1 MNNVFVDTINGV
13 KRDRPPVW
21 FMRQAGRIIPEY
33 LKLREKYSFHELMN
47 IPELAA
53 EVTLQPV
60 HKLGVDAAILFS
72 DILVI
77 PEAMGMKLE
86 FTDHGPRFDKALK
99 DVKDP
104 MGFLDANPDKLSHV
118 YGAIDVIMATKPADI
133 PLIGFCGAPLTTLF
147 YMVQGISSN
156 HQFPDAVEMM
166 YRDKET
172 TNKLLEAVSDL
183 SIEYALSQVKHGISA
198 FQLFDT
204 HAGLIPYPLYNE
216 MVMPHVRRILK
227 AVQETGTPVIFFPKG
242 LGTGMK
248 ALKGESFDFVG
259 VDWQMS
265 IEDAKEMLGPDIGV
279 QGNLDPRVLTSDTKT
294 IQRELEKFL
303 AFGSKEH
310 KWIFNLGHGVLPNIP
325 FEHVKFVVD
334 WIKNVDWKR
343 SEG

>member
-13 KRDRPPVW
+13 KRERPPVW

-33 LKLREKYSFHELMN
+33 LKLREKYSFHELMRT
-47 IPELAA
+47 PELAA
-53 EVTLQPV
+53 EVTLQPI
-60 HKLGVDAAILFS
+60 HLLGVDAAILFS

-77 PEAMGMKLE
+77 PEAMGMNLE
-86 FTDHGPRFDKALK
+86 FTDKGPRFETALK

-104 MGFLDANPDKLSHV
+104 LSFLDANPEKLRPV
-118 YGAIDVIMATKPADI
+118 YNAIDATMASKPKDI

-147 YMVQGISSN
+147 YMIQGISSN

-172 TNKLLEAVSDL
+172 TNKLFEAVTDL
-183 SIEYALSQVKHGISA
+183 SIEYALTQVKHGIST

-204 HAGLIPYPLYNE
+204 HAGLVPYTLYDE
-216 MVMPHVRRILK
+216 MVMPHVRRILA

-242 LGTGMK
+242 LGTGMQVLRNEK
-248 ALKGESFDFVG
+248 FDFVG

-265 IEDAKEMLGPDIGV
+265 IEDANEMVGPNMGV
-279 QGNLDPRVLTSDTKT
+279 QGNLDPRILTADIGT
-294 IQRELEKFL
+294 IERELEKFL
-303 AFGSKEH
+303 PFGSREH

-334 WIKNVDWKR
+334 WIKSVDWKR
-343 SEG
+343 

>member
-1 MNNVFVDTINGV
+1 MNNIFVDTINGV
-13 KRDRPPVW
+13 KRERPPVW

-33 LKLREKYSFHELMN
+33 LKLREKYSFHELMYT
-47 IPELAA
+47 PELAA

-60 HKLGVDAAILFS
+60 ELLGVDAAILFS

-86 FTDHGPRFDKALK
+86 FTDKGPRFGTALK
-99 DVKDP
+99 DIKDP
-104 MGFLDANPDKLSHV
+104 LSYLNSNPSKLNKV
-118 YGAIDVIMATKPADI
+118 YDAIDAVMATKKADT

-147 YMVQGISSN
+147 YMIQGISSN

-172 TNKLLEAVSDL
+172 TNNLLEAVTDL

-204 HAGLIPYPLYNE
+204 HAGLIPYSLYNK
-216 MVMPHVRRILK
+216 MVMPHVRRILN
-227 AVQETGTPVIFFPKG
+227 AVKETGTPVIFFPKG
-242 LGTGMK
+242 LGTGMS
-248 ALKGESFDFVG
+248 ALKGEKIDFVS

-265 IEDAKEMLGPDIGV
+265 IEDAKEMVGPEIGV
-279 QGNLDPRVLTSDTKT
+279 QGNLDPRVLTSDQGT
-294 IQRELEKFL
+294 IKRELEKYL
-303 AFGSKEH
+303 PFGSREH

-325 FEHVKFVVD
+325 FENVKFVVD
-334 WIKNVDWKR
+334 WIKNVNWKR
-343 SEG
+343 

>member
-1 MNNVFVDTINGV
+1 MMTDVFTDTIKGI
-13 KRDRPPVW
+13 KRERPPVW
-21 FMRQAGRIIPEY
+21 FMRQAGRVIPEY
-33 LKLREKYSFHELMN
+33 LKLREKYSFHQLMRT
-47 IPELAA
+47 PELAA

-60 HKLGVDAAILFS
+60 RLLGVDAAILFS

-77 PEAMGMKLE
+77 PEAMGMKLA
-86 FTDHGPRFDKALK
+86 FTDKGPRFDTALK

-104 MGFLDANPDKLSHV
+104 LSFLDANPEKLNHI
-118 YGAIDVIMATKPADI
+118 YDAIDAIMATRPAST

-172 TNKLLEAVSDL
+172 TNKLFEAVTDL
-183 SIEYALSQVKHGISA
+183 SIEYALKQVKHGISA

-204 HAGLIPYPLYNE
+204 HAGLVPYPLYHE
-216 MVMPHVRRILK
+216 MVMPHVRRILR

-242 LGTGMK
+242 LGAGMRL
-248 ALKGESFDFVG
+248 LKDEKIDFVG

-265 IEDAKEMLGPDIGV
+265 IEDAKAMLGPQTGV
-279 QGNLDPRVLTSDTKT
+279 QGNLDPRILTSDLKT

-303 AFGSKEH
+303 PFGSKEH

-325 FEHVKFVVD
+325 FGHLKFVVD
-334 WIKNVDWKR
+334 WIKSTDWNR
-343 SEG
+343 N

>member
-1 MNNVFVDTINGV
+1 MNNVFIDTIHGI
-13 KRDRPPVW
+13 KRERPPVW
-21 FMRQAGRIIPEY
+21 FMRQAGRIIPDY

-60 HKLGVDAAILFS
+60 HLLGVDAAILFS

-77 PEAMGMKLE
+77 PEAMGMKLA
-86 FTDHGPRFDKALK
+86 FTDHGPRFETALK
-99 DVKDP
+99 DVKEP
-104 MGFLDANPDKLSHV
+104 LAFLDPNPEKLNQV
-118 YGAIDVIMATKPADI
+118 YAAIDAIMASKPKET

-156 HQFPDAVEMM
+156 HQFPAAVEMM
-166 YRDKET
+166 YRDPET
-172 TNKLLEAVSDL
+172 INALFEAITDL
-183 SIEYALSQVKHGISA
+183 SIQYALTQVKHGISA
-198 FQLFDT
+198 FQLFET
-204 HAGLIPYPLYNE
+204 HAGLVPYALYNE
-216 MVMPHVRRILK
+216 MVMPHIRRLLA

-242 LGTGMK
+242 LGMGMS
-248 ALKGESFDFVG
+248 ALRKESFDFVG

-265 IEDAKEMLGPDIGV
+265 IEDAKEMVGPDMGV
-279 QGNLDPRVLTSDTKT
+279 QGNLDPRLLTADTAT

-303 AFGSKEH
+303 PFGAREH

-334 WIKNVDWKR
+334 WIKSVDWKR
-343 SEG
+343 S

>member
-1 MNNVFVDTINGV
+1 MNNVFVDTIKGI
-13 KRDRPPVW
+13 KRERPPVW
-21 FMRQAGRIIPEY
+21 FMRQAGRIIPDY

-47 IPELAA
+47 TPELAA
-53 EVTLQPV
+53 KVTLQPV
-60 HKLGVDAAILFS
+60 HLLGVDAAILFS

-86 FTDHGPRFDKALK
+86 FTDKGPRFDTALK
-99 DVKDP
+99 DVTDP
-104 MGFLDANPDKLSHV
+104 VGYLDANPEKLNHV
-118 YGAIDVIMATKPADI
+118 YGAIDAIMATKPTDT

-147 YMVQGISSN
+147 YMIQGISSN

-172 TNKLLEAVSDL
+172 TNRLFEAVTDL
-183 SIEYALSQVKHGISA
+183 SIEYALTQVKHGISA

-216 MVMPHVRRILK
+216 MVMPHVKRILN

-242 LGTGMK
+242 LGAGMK
-248 ALKGESFDFVG
+248 ALRGEKFDFVG

-265 IEDAKEMLGPDIGV
+265 IEDAKEMVGPDMGV
-279 QGNLDPRVLTSDTKT
+279 QGNLDPRILTSDPYT
-294 IQRELEKFL
+294 IQRELEKYL
-303 AFGSKEH
+303 PFGSREH

-325 FEHVKFVVD
+325 FKNVKFVVD
-334 WIKNVDWKR
+334 WIKTVDWKR
-343 SEG
+343 S